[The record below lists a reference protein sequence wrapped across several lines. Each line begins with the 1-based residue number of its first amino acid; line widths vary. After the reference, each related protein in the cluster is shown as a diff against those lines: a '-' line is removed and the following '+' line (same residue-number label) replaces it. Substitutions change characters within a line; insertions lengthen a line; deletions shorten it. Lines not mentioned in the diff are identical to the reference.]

1 MDGRWPL
8 GGPGS
13 APGAD
18 AALLGLL
25 AAAGEPLSSHILA
38 RLAQEAAGRSG
49 VDAAAALDRAPES
62 DLAIIDR
69 ELARL
74 FAVREL
80 FLTWVQEL
88 RQDGAQSP
96 GDAAAPRGLS
106 PAQFMRAWS
115 DSTGR
120 VIQLLRARRDLGGA
134 RSDAL
139 LDAVYAE
146 LEALL
151 PGPGEGD
158 SLDETRGAAGAPR
171 GAQE

>member
-1 MDGRWPL
+1 MDDRWML
-8 GGPGS
+8 DGPNS
-13 APGAD
+13 VQGAD
-18 AALLGLL
+18 TALIALL
-25 AAAGEPLSSHILA
+25 AAAGEPASSRILA
-38 RLAQEAAGRSG
+38 RLSQRGIANTSA
-49 VDAAAALDRAPES
+49 DAAEDLDLAEES

-80 FLTWVQEL
+80 FLSWVQEL
-88 RQDGAQSP
+88 RQDASQSP
-96 GDAAAPRGLS
+96 RDTGALRGLS

-151 PGPGEGD
+151 PGPGEGR
-158 SLDETRGAAGAPR
+158 SIEEPR
-171 GAQE
+171 CPAVAQQEVTA

>member
-1 MDGRWPL
+1 MDGRW
-8 GGPGS
+8 S
-13 APGAD
+13 AQGTD

-25 AAAGEPLSSHILA
+25 AAAGEPLNSHILA
-38 RLAQEAAGRSG
+38 RLAQ
-49 VDAAAALDRAPES
+49 DAASGSSLETACALDPASVS

-80 FLTWVQEL
+80 FLSWVQEL
-88 RQDGAQSP
+88 RQDGAQSQAE
-96 GDAAAPRGLS
+96 AAAPRGLS

-151 PGPGEGD
+151 PGPGDGG
-158 SLDETRGAAGAPR
+158 SVDEKGGTAGAR
-171 GAQE
+171 QGVIE